1 MTCSETATAGTE
13 SGLAVTGAFAGYGC
27 AVFSHS
33 SGGPA
38 LRCER
43 EQIPRGSFSP

>member
-1 MTCSETATAGTE
+1 MTCSETATAETE
-13 SGLAVTGAFAGYGC
+13 PGLAVTGAFAGCGC

-38 LRCER
+38 LHSER
-43 EQIPRGSFSP
+43 ERTARGSFSP